1 MDALEEELIMTTTIT
16 EAETAVSVP
25 AQSKAKR
32 YRTKSIKQTVFM
44 WLLFAPLVFIVIV
57 PLVYMVSMAFTLESN
72 QLNFPIEWIPQP
84 PTLSNFTHIF
94 ADTTL
99 PIVQWFINSLVV
111 SLIGTG
117 IIVLLSSLSGYAF
130 ARLDFPFKNLLF
142 SLLIF
147 SLMIPAAITLI
158 PVFLLLRDFKLL
170 NTYQAIWLP
179 AAASVLGIFLMRQHF
194 YSIPSEIEDAARI
207 DGAGRFRI
215 YWQVCL
221 PMVRGS
227 MVAIFIFAFLL
238 LWNDLFWP
246 LIVLSERSM
255 LTLPV
260 GLLVIQQ
267 GSYIQRGLAFAGAF
281 IASVPVLIFY
291 AIFQRKIIA
300 GITTTGMAGQ

>member
-1 MDALEEELIMTTTIT
+1 MTSSIT
-16 EAETAVSVP
+16 ETAVANLDATKNKTRVRPKSL
-25 AQSKAKR
+25 KR
-32 YRTKSIKQTVFM
+32 TLLM
-44 WLLFAPLVFIVIV
+44 WLLFLPLVFVVIV
-57 PLVYMVSMAFTLESN
+57 PIIYMVSMAFTLESN

-99 PIVQWFINSLVV
+99 PIVRWFANSLIV
-111 SLIGTG
+111 SIVGTLF
-117 IIVLLSSLSGYAF
+117 IVFLSTLSGYAF
-130 ARLDFPFKNLLF
+130 ARLEFPFNNLLF

-158 PVFLLLRDFKLL
+158 PVFLLLRDFTLL

-194 YSIPSEIEDAARI
+194 YAIPAEIEDAARI

-215 YWQVCL
+215 YWQICL

-227 MVAIFIFAFLL
+227 MVAIFIFSFLL

-300 GITTTGMAGQ
+300 GIVTTGMAGQ